1 MEPELELEHGAVK
14 RAATRAERQ
23 RRSWGKD
30 AEWAISCGVPAI
42 VRSSHDSKKQIMI
55 WE

>member
-1 MEPELELEHGAVK
+1 MEPELEQEHGAVK

-30 AEWAISCGVPAI
+30 AEWVISCNVPAATAI
-42 VRSSHDSKKQIMI
+42 IQAAMIQKSKS
-55 WE
+55 